1 MMHRFLFSLLIT
13 FIFSNEIHNNTLL
26 FCLDKNEPILI
37 LDSDG
42 LLKRGNHFEINNF
55 LSSISS
61 SYTIE
66 PWLSAATEDD
76 YSGDIYLNRIYRII
90 FNDLNRVS
98 LTTLKDGLLNLSS
111 VLYVEN
117 EYIRKPYYTP
127 NDTRYNQQWF
137 LTQVQADHAWDFW
150 DIPNIQPGSKDI
162 LLASVDTGVD
172 WNHTDLVNNI
182 WQNLGEDADGDGRTL
197 EYIDGE
203 WVLDPGDLNGIDDDN
218 WDQNPNTFIDDLIG
232 WDPSG
237 ISGENDND
245 PSPPPNVGT
254 GGTWAHGTHVA
265 GLLAGTTNNN
275 LGIASVAFN
284 SSIMSVKVSRE
295 NQQNDVYITD
305 GYDGIL
311 YAAKAGYYGSDR
323 GFTIINNSWGGGG
336 FSQFENATIEV
347 SHDTYNAIIVAA
359 AGNGA
364 TDGGWG
370 EAEEIHY
377 PSSYN
382 YVISVTALGT
392 NDRWNH
398 WATYHETVDLGSPGE
413 GIMSTKIQNGTET
426 YAYTSWDGTSMASP
440 VAASCIGL
448 LSAFNPDWGNEQ
460 LETMIV
466 ETADPRTYT
475 INTEGYLQGKLGAG
489 RVDVYRSLLTPL
501 FPKIDIAAIDYQIIG
516 GNSDNIIDAGES
528 LNLSTIL
535 LNDPEWGEATN
546 PSITLTSLSNY
557 ITVTNPNKS
566 ISNIISGDAYIND
579 SNPFEV
585 LISENIPVGDYELEL
600 SFSSN
605 ETSYT
610 GSSFNSVYETK
621 DTLSI
626 SVQNAL
632 FSDTFIPEEFE
643 ILNPFPNP
651 FNPSTTLSWKMN
663 NSGNFKIQIYD
674 LNGNQIKT
682 LVDAYHTPGFYQYKW
697 NPVNFSNGIYFVRY
711 SLEAK
716 NFIQKLTLLK

>member
-1 MMHRFLFSLLIT
+1 MINRILLFLLVAS
-13 FIFSNEIHNNTLL
+13 IFSYQIHDNKLL
-26 FCLDKNEPILI
+26 FCLNQNEPLLS
-37 LDSDG
+37 LDSNG
-42 LLKRGNHFEINNF
+42 LLNRDTHNEINEF
-55 LSSISS
+55 LSSTSN
-61 SYTIE
+61 SYFIE
-66 PWLSAATEDD
+66 SWLSAATEND
-76 YSGDIYLNRIYRII
+76 YSGNIYLNRIYRIV
-90 FNDLNRVS
+90 FNDLNRTS
-98 LTTLKDGLLNLSS
+98 LSLLKNQLSS
-111 VLYVEN
+111 LSSILHVEY

-127 NDTRYNQQWF
+127 NDTRYSQQWF
-137 LTQVQADHAWDFW
+137 LPQVQADHAWDFW
-150 DIPNIQPGSKDI
+150 DFVNSEPGSQDV

-245 PSPPPNVGT
+245 PRPKPNVGT
-254 GGTWAHGTHVA
+254 GSTWAHGTHVA
-265 GLLAGTTNNN
+265 GLLAATTDNA

-284 SSIMSVKVSRE
+284 SSIMSVKVSQE
-295 NQQNDVYITD
+295 NQEGDPYITD
-305 GYDGIL
+305 GYEGIL
-311 YAAKAGYYGSDR
+311 YAAKAGHYGSDR
-323 GFTIINNSWGGGG
+323 GFAIINNSWGGGG

-347 SHDTYNAIIVAA
+347 CYDTYNAVIVAA

-382 YVISVTALGT
+382 HVISVTALGT
-392 NDRWNH
+392 NDSWGH
-398 WATYHETVDLGSPGE
+398 WATYHETVDLASPGE
-413 GIMSTKIQNGTET
+413 NIMSTKIQNGTET

-440 VAASCIGL
+440 IAASCIGL
-448 LSAFNPDWGNEQ
+448 LSVFNPDWNNEQ

-466 ETADPRTYT
+466 ATADPRVYT
-475 INTEGYLQGKLGAG
+475 VNTEGYLQGKLGAG
-489 RVDVYRSLLTPL
+489 RVDAYRSLLTPL
-501 FPKIDIAAIDYQIIG
+501 FPKIEIAAIDYQIIG

-528 LNLSTIL
+528 LNLSTVL
-535 LNDPEWGEATN
+535 LNDFEWGEAIS
-546 PSITLTSLSNY
+546 PSITLNSLSNY
-557 ITVTNPNKS
+557 ITIINPSQSITN
-566 ISNIISGDAYIND
+566 IVSGDVYIND

-585 LISENIPVGDYELEL
+585 LISENTPIGDYELEL
-600 SFSSN
+600 LFSSN

-610 GSSFNSVYETK
+610 GSSFNSIYEVK
-621 DTLSI
+621 DTVSI
-626 SVQNAL
+626 SVNNTL
-632 FSDTFIPEEFE
+632 FSDTFVPEEFE
-643 ILNPFPNP
+643 ILNPYPNP

-663 NSGNFKIQIYD
+663 NSGHFKIQIYD
-674 LNGNQIKT
+674 LNGAQIGT
-682 LVDAYHTPGFYQYKW
+682 LVDSYHTPGFYQYKW
-697 NPVNFSNGIYFVRY
+697 NSINFSNGIYFIRY
-711 SLEAK
+711 SLEDQ